1 MSSGACGRGYMVA
14 SEPKQL
20 SIKEPHF
27 VRGTEGESIQNGHST
42 TESAVKTYVLEELL
56 PIFIRE
62 DIDQLAG
69 IPLTF

>member
-1 MSSGACGRGYMVA
+1 MLD
-14 SEPKQL
+14 P
-20 SIKEPHF
+20 
-27 VRGTEGESIQNGHST
+27 EGESIQNGHST